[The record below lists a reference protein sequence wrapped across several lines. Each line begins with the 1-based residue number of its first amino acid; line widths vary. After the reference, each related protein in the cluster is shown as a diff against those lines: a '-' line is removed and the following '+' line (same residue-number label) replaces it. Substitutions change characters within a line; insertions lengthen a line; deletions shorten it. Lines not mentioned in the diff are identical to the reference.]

1 MEIEEFKNFI
11 NNPTSTRKEWLNGI
25 NLLYTGNSQTN
36 VRETKSK
43 INKIIKSNK
52 NEELA
57 RWDFRNY
64 NHWKNCVEGD
74 VIKYKEKY
82 LEALLKVKEP
92 IKYIIFSE
100 APKLTWKSSENPSSA
115 YLFGN
120 KPVSGNYKS
129 APLKA
134 FNSNQ
139 PIIKTFAQHRVAFI
153 DLMDLPLPIDGNLRK
168 EWNYIFEIDGNP
180 LSVFLLENAIENFIQ
195 KSNCISK
202 KKNLYKIQFDSDIY
216 FAFMMPP
223 KTSMGI
229 IEHYFKKNKSINI
242 TIDDVNVYLPNERII
257 QCNNIYTKIFKS
269 ELIQEI
275 LPLYSRVAMS
285 GSNTPSDLLLKH
297 ALNIII

>member
-1 MEIEEFKNFI
+1 MESAKFKNFI
-11 NNPTSTRKEWLNGI
+11 NNPTSTKKEWLHGI
-25 NLLYTGNSQTN
+25 NLLYTGNSGTI

-52 NEELA
+52 NEELEC
-57 RWDFRNY
+57 WDFRNY
-64 NHWKNCVEGD
+64 TDWKNCVKND

-82 LEALLKVKEP
+82 LEALLNNNEP

-100 APKLTWKSSENPSSA
+100 APKLTWKSGTKPSSA

-120 KPVSGNYKS
+120 KSVSGNYKS

-139 PIIKTFAQHRVAFI
+139 SIIKTFAQHRVAFI
-153 DLMDLPLPIDGNLRK
+153 DLLDLPLPIDGNLRK
-168 EWNYIFEIDGNP
+168 EWNYKFEIDGNP
-180 LSVFLLENAIENFIQ
+180 LSVFLLENAIENFIR
-195 KSNCISK
+195 KSICISK
-202 KKNLYKIQFDSDIY
+202 NENLNKIQFDSDIH

-223 KTSMGI
+223 KMSMGI
-229 IEHYFKKNKSINI
+229 IEHYFLKNKSINI
-242 TIDDVNVYLPNERII
+242 NIDDVNVYLPNERII
-257 QCNNIYTKIFKS
+257 QCNNIYTKFFKS